1 MLVTLASSRLLHM
14 AAEPSKKTP
23 RSVMLRIA
31 AGFIRLPPEIY
42 VFGLLSNSIQLV
54 FPIAKPIKPAISVQN
69 RPATWRNSRQ
79 TGNTGPN
86 TVFDIGSGGLP
97 G

>member
-1 MLVTLASSRLLHM
+1 MIAEVGPYYSFGSFEGLWVRDEHFQFSS
-14 AAEPSKKTP
+14 T
-23 RSVMLRIA
+23 
-31 AGFIRLPPEIY
+31 
-42 VFGLLSNSIQLV
+42 GL
-54 FPIAKPIKPAISVQN
+54 AKPIKPAISVQN